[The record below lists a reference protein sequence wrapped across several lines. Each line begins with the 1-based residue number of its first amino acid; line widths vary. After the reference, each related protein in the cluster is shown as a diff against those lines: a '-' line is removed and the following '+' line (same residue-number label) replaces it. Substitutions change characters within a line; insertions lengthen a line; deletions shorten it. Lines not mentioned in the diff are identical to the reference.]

1 MDKKKEEKKEKKNSW
16 PKKTT
21 HTHHSSIS
29 KIYNLTPTSKT
40 RHANN
45 GLPHFIPPS
54 PKEQACFNMGTHQPF
69 CLVLFPLLGYK

>member
-1 MDKKKEEKKEKKNSW
+1 MDQKEDKKKLLAEN
-16 PKKTT
+16 PHT
-21 HTHHSSIS
+21 HTTS
-29 KIYNLTPTSKT
+29 KTCNFPPTSKT